1 MMQSTDLLSRFDI
14 KNLSFAPKAKLDVIS
29 ICFISFLFFMIFPS
43 TKSLGSDQI
52 FVFSAHTGSDFV
64 QSSAVTAVKSRLS
77 RSGFMVRDNLSLL
90 GSLRITPQSHQSKVL
105 QQVDDITQLVGTSI
119 LVFVNTQ
126 VQNVQ
131 DGQEIR
137 MSAELYNSGSNS
149 FLTSWSVPNSR
160 VPISTSC
167 GPGCA
172 SERVANEA
180 QRMGDTLGNSL
191 AQLLQRPT
199 GASASDGRLI
209 TILEV
214 EIIDFESNEIIEL
227 IDLMRNEFP
236 GFEKITKIRQN
247 GPRYQMLYHTT
258 ADRQKLVTW
267 IDVSLAEIG
276 LEVDQDVQRIVTER
290 RIDIRKFAAIIQK
303 SPTGNTVKYN

>member
-1 MMQSTDLLSRFDI
+1 MMQSTDLLSRFDT

>member
-1 MMQSTDLLSRFDI
+1 MMQSTDLLSRFDT

-137 MSAELYNSGSNS
+137 MSAELYKSGSNS